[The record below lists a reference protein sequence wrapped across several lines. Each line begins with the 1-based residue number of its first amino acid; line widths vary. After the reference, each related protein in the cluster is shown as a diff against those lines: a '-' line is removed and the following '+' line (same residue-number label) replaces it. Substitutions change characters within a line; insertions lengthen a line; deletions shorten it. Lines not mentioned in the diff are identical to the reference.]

1 MIFPQFLRQPLVD
14 LGIHHPNELAD
25 FGVARA
31 FLTLKAAQPSLALAA
46 AYTLAQI
53 VKQSANQ
60 SAKQSDAPRVFLSP
74 AEKQQ
79 LRAEIAAHPPVKV
92 MPSIAEA
99 EIFMAQ
105 ALRVAALASE
115 AGEVPIGAV
124 VVHQGQII
132 ARAGNQPI
140 AQCDPTAHAEINALR
155 LAATALGNYR
165 LAECDVYVTLEP
177 CPMCVSALLQA
188 RVARVIYAAPEP
200 KTGAAGSVIDLFALR
215 QYNQHTAVMRGVLAA
230 DSLALLRDFFAKKR

>member
-1 MIFPQFLRQPLVD
+1 
-14 LGIHHPNELAD
+14 
-25 FGVARA
+25 
-31 FLTLKAAQPSLALAA
+31 
-46 AYTLAQI
+46 
-53 VKQSANQ
+53 
-60 SAKQSDAPRVFLSP
+60 
-74 AEKQQ
+74 
-79 LRAEIAAHPPVKV
+79 
-92 MPSIAEA
+92 
-99 EIFMAQ
+99 
-105 ALRVAALASE
+105 AALASA

-155 LAATALGNYR
+155 LAASTLGNYR

-177 CPMCVSALLQA
+177 CPMCASALLQA

-200 KTGAAGSVIDLFALR
+200 KTGAAGSVIDLFAHR

-230 DSLALLRDFFAKKR
+230 DSLALLRDFFAKKRSMNG

>member
-1 MIFPQFLRQPLVD
+1 MTFPEFLRQPLAD
-14 LGIHHPNELAD
+14 LGIHHPNDLAE

-31 FLTLKAAQPSLALAA
+31 FLTLKAAEPSLALAA
-46 AYTLAQI
+46 ADTLAQI
-53 VKQSANQ
+53 VKQSVNQ
-60 SAKQSDAPRVFLSP
+60 GKTPDAPRVFLSTT
-74 AEKQQ
+74 EKQQ
-79 LRAEIAAHPPVKV
+79 LRAEIAAHPPIKV
-92 MPSIAEA
+92 MPSVAEA
-99 EIFMAQ
+99 QIFMAQ
-105 ALRVAALASE
+105 ALRVAALAGE

-177 CPMCVSALLQA
+177 CPMCASALLQA

>member
-1 MIFPQFLRQPLVD
+1 MAFPEFLRQPLAD
-14 LGIHHPNELAD
+14 LGIHHPNDLAE

-31 FLTLKAAQPSLALAA
+31 FLRLKAAQPSLALAV
-46 AYTLAQI
+46 AYTLAQAL
-53 VKQSANQ
+53 KQAN
-60 SAKQSDAPRVFLSP
+60 APDAPRVFLSL

-92 MPSIAEA
+92 MPSVAEA

-105 ALRVAALASE
+105 ALRVAALASA

-132 ARAGNQPI
+132 ARTGNQPI

-177 CPMCVSALLQA
+177 CPMCASALLQA

-200 KTGAAGSVIDLFALR
+200 KTGAAGSVIDLFAHPN
-215 QYNQHTAVMRGVLAA
+215 YNQHTAIMRGVLAS

>member
-1 MIFPQFLRQPLVD
+1 MTFPEFLRQPLAD
-14 LGIHHPNELAD
+14 LGIHHPNELAE

-31 FLTLKAAQPSLALAA
+31 FLALKAAQPSLALAA

-53 VKQSANQ
+53 VKQSVNQ
-60 SAKQSDAPRVFLSP
+60 GKAPDAPRVFLSP
-74 AEKQQ
+74 TEKQQ

-92 MPSIAEA
+92 MPSVAEA

-105 ALRVAALASE
+105 ALRVAALAGS

-132 ARAGNQPI
+132 ARGGNQPI

-177 CPMCVSALLQA
+177 CPMCASALLQA